1 MTPGSEPT
9 PSGSEVTPSH
19 RPAGSDVLRVT
30 VGDRISPQ
38 ALELIVIT
46 IDDPLSPAEK
56 DPLRKWRTAHVK
68 TLAKAT
74 AGGKLLPLRIVPL
87 SKVSVQDYRESVP
100 LRLDELQ
107 QRPFW

>member
-1 MTPGSEPT
+1 M
-9 PSGSEVTPSH
+9 
-19 RPAGSDVLRVT
+19 LRVT

-74 AGGKLLPLRIVPL
+74 AGGKLLAVRIVPL